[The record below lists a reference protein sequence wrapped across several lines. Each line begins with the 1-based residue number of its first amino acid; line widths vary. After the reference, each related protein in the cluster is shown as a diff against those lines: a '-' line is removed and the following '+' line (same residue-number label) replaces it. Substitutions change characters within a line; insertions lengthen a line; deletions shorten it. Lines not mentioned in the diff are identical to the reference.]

1 MLKKPGIST
10 SLMTIQFL
18 LNTTIKKSTELQIKR
33 TKVVHKTTL
42 KKYVSSLSFSK
53 IDVVQ

>member
-33 TKVVHKTTL
+33 TKAVHKTTL
-42 KKYVSSLSFSK
+42 KKYVNTLSFSN